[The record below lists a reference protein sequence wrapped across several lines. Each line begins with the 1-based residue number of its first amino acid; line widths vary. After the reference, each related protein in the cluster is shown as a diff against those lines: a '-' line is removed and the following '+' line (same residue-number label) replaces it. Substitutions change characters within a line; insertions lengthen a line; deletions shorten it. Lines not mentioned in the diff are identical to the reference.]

1 MKLITDKARLSLLK
15 RIKETESAQNYMELK
30 QVFKYHD
37 QLSKRPK
44 RFKNELKKL
53 NEDLKEH
60 FQNHEPFLQAI
71 NSPILY
77 SGTDDYVAAVRAA
90 ASDRNATVKS
100 RRYLSN
106 YWCEDKQMRVTE
118 EHEGYV
124 LETEWGL
131 TEFTHPKI
139 SPMPNA
145 VKILWFYL
153 KPEFQGD
160 FYKTKKL
167 IRLSYDLLLNHEIF
181 TIYGTVSQVEQSFYP
196 FASKTQESS
205 LLAARN
211 DKFLNNLQ
219 RMYVASGAIAI
230 DDQVFWMSP
239 DGVQLWLLR
248 SDSEKFRESLDQLR
262 KNRKSIFTNE
272 EREHHSLILEGS
284 LL

>member
-1 MKLITDKARLSLLK
+1 
-15 RIKETESAQNYMELK
+15 
-30 QVFKYHD
+30 
-37 QLSKRPK
+37 
-44 RFKNELKKL
+44 
-53 NEDLKEH
+53 
-60 FQNHEPFLQAI
+60 
-71 NSPILY
+71 
-77 SGTDDYVAAVRAA
+77 
-90 ASDRNATVKS
+90 
-100 RRYLSN
+100 
-106 YWCEDKQMRVTE
+106 MRVTE
-118 EHEGYV
+118 EHEGYI

-153 KPEFQGD
+153 RPEFQGD

-196 FASKTQESS
+196 FASKEQESS

-219 RMYVASGAIAI
+219 R
-230 DDQVFWMSP
+230 MSP